1 MPEKMDLNDCL
12 AFINE
17 SVEQGL
23 KKVVGQKPSE
33 DVCHNTAE
41 LSRMVIELF
50 KESLTSVNRVNP
62 DESLR
67 VLIEIEKAITTAKI
81 TDQPLDELY
90 QLKAD
95 VELVRALNE

>member
-1 MPEKMDLNDCL
+1 MN
-12 AFINE
+12 
-17 SVEQGL
+17 QYY
-23 KKVVGQKPSE
+23 
-33 DVCHNTAE
+33 
-41 LSRMVIELF
+41 RMVIELF

-81 TDQPLDELY
+81 TGQPLDELY
-90 QLKAD
+90 LLKAD

>member
-1 MPEKMDLNDCL
+1 
-12 AFINE
+12 
-17 SVEQGL
+17 
-23 KKVVGQKPSE
+23 
-33 DVCHNTAE
+33 
-41 LSRMVIELF
+41 MVIELF

-81 TDQPLDELY
+81 TGQPLDELY

-95 VELVRALNE
+95 VELIRALNE

>member
-1 MPEKMDLNDCL
+1 MN
-12 AFINE
+12 
-17 SVEQGL
+17 QYY
-23 KKVVGQKPSE
+23 
-33 DVCHNTAE
+33 
-41 LSRMVIELF
+41 RMVIELF

-81 TDQPLDELY
+81 TGQPLDELY

>member
-1 MPEKMDLNDCL
+1 MNLNECL
-12 AFINE
+12 SFINE

-23 KKVVGQKPSE
+23 KQMPPT
-33 DVCHNTAE
+33 TAE
-41 LSRMVIELF
+41 EAANLSIRQLTRMVIDLF

-67 VLIEIEKAITTAKI
+67 VLVEIEKAITTAKI
-81 TDQPLDELY
+81 TNQPLDELY

-95 VELVRALNE
+95 VELVRAINE

>member
-1 MPEKMDLNDCL
+1 MNLNECL
-12 AFINE
+12 SFINE

-23 KKVVGQKPSE
+23 KQMPPT
-33 DVCHNTAE
+33 TAGE
-41 LSRMVIELF
+41 AANLSIRQLTRMVIDLF

-81 TDQPLDELY
+81 TNQPLDELY

-95 VELVRALNE
+95 VELVRAINE

>member
-1 MPEKMDLNDCL
+1 MNKYY
-12 AFINE
+12 
-17 SVEQGL
+17 
-23 KKVVGQKPSE
+23 
-33 DVCHNTAE
+33 
-41 LSRMVIELF
+41 RMVIELF

-81 TDQPLDELY
+81 TGQPLDELY

-95 VELVRALNE
+95 VELVRTLNE

>member
-1 MPEKMDLNDCL
+1 M
-12 AFINE
+12 NE
-17 SVEQGL
+17 YYRL
-23 KKVVGQKPSE
+23 
-33 DVCHNTAE
+33 
-41 LSRMVIELF
+41 VIELF

-81 TDQPLDELY
+81 TEQPLDELY

-95 VELVRALNE
+95 VEMIRALNE

>member
-1 MPEKMDLNDCL
+1 MSEKMDLNDCL
-12 AFINE
+12 SFITS

-23 KKVVGQKPSE
+23 SEVGGHEGDP
-33 DVCHNTAE
+33 DVCHVTIK

-50 KESLTSVNRVNP
+50 KESLTNVNRVNP

-95 VELVRALNE
+95 VEMVRAINE